1 MNMELFFNLLN
12 ILFAFGANNWL
23 SAGISIVVFLY
34 NLFLKLRKRKILAFL
49 KEKQKENNTAANRTS
64 NIFKIKFIVYTLI
77 SMFAL
82 CMAVLHFFDDMEYTE
97 RFKIYNKEE
106 THDNYYIMNQFLVVI
121 YAFLFLQYFGPFPVL
136 HIFYDFFAK
145 FHT

>member
-1 MNMELFFNLLN
+1 MELFFNLLN

-23 SAGISIVVFLY
+23 SAGISILIFLY
-34 NLFLKLRKRKILAFL
+34 NVFLLIRKRKILSFL
-49 KEKQKENNTAANRTS
+49 FEDQKENRSAGNRVST
-64 NIFKIKFIVYTLI
+64 IFKVKFLIYTLV

-106 THDNYYIMNQFLVVI
+106 THDNYYWN
-121 YAFLFLQYFGPFPVL
+121 
-136 HIFYDFFAK
+136 D
-145 FHT
+145 

>member
-49 KEKQKENNTAANRTS
+49 YENQKENNTAGNRTS
-64 NIFKIKFIVYTLI
+64 SIFKIKFIVYTLI

-82 CMAVLHFFDDMEYTE
+82 CMAVLHFFDDLEYTE
-97 RFKIYNKEE
+97 RFKKRKVGTDPKTGKVLFEDTTEKE
-106 THDNYYIMNQFLVVI
+106 I
-121 YAFLFLQYFGPFPVL
+121 VL
-136 HIFYDFFAK
+136 SRYK
-145 FHT
+145 VLT

>member
-23 SAGISIVVFLY
+23 SVGISIVVFLY

-49 KEKQKENNTAANRTS
+49 YENQKENNTAGNRTS
-64 NIFKIKFIVYTLI
+64 SIFKIKFIVYTLI

-106 THDNYYIMNQFLVVI
+106 THDNYYWN
-121 YAFLFLQYFGPFPVL
+121 
-136 HIFYDFFAK
+136 D
-145 FHT
+145 